1 MNAKDILIIAA
12 ITLLPMGVSAAEGH
26 DTTKAM
32 FNKLD
37 TNHDGYISQ
46 DESKADADLSRNW
59 STADTNK
66 DGKLEES
73 EFSAFE
79 QDRDIGNMPMKKKQ

>member
-1 MNAKDILIIAA
+1 MELKAILVTAVIV
-12 ITLLPMGVSAAEGH
+12 LLPMGVSAAENTG
-26 DTTKAM
+26 TTKAM

-37 TNHDGYISQ
+37 KNHDGYISQ
-46 DESKADADLSRNW
+46 DESKADADLSLNW
-59 STADTNK
+59 KSADKNR

-79 QDRDIGNMPMKKKQ
+79 QDRDVGTTPKKPMQ

>member
-1 MNAKDILIIAA
+1 MELKAILVTAVIV
-12 ITLLPMGVSAAEGH
+12 LLPLGVSAAEDTG
-26 DTTKAM
+26 TTKAM

-37 TNHDGYISQ
+37 KNHDGYISQ
-46 DESKADADLSRNW
+46 DESKADADLSLNW
-59 STADTNK
+59 KSADKNR

-79 QDRDIGNMPMKKKQ
+79 QDRDVGTTPKKPMQ